1 LNITL
6 GADAV
11 GSPFSNPRVG
21 MNSQDRRTA
30 YLAKAKDAQ
39 QQAERFMDRD
49 QKESWL
55 RIAQGYLIL
64 ARGQEAVR

>member
-1 LNITL
+1 
-6 GADAV
+6 
-11 GSPFSNPRVG
+11 

-39 QQAERFMDRD
+39 RQAERFMDRD

>member
-1 LNITL
+1 
-6 GADAV
+6 
-11 GSPFSNPRVG
+11 
-21 MNSQDRRTA
+21 MA

-39 QQAERFMDRD
+39 QLAERFMDRD

-55 RIAQGYLIL
+55 RIAQGYFIL